1 MFSDI
6 GANLTDEMYQGIY
19 HGSKKHEADLSH
31 VLKRAWE
38 AGLSKMIITGTS
50 LSDSKAA
57 VELAK
62 TNGKFKDSIRI
73 EEYVKIRGSK
83 SCLMVSK
90 H

>member
-1 MFSDI
+1 MISDI

-19 HGSKKHEADLSH
+19 HGSKKHEADLSQ

-62 TNGKFKDSIRI
+62 TNGKIKMILSI
-73 EEYVKIRGSK
+73 
-83 SCLMVSK
+83 
-90 H
+90 